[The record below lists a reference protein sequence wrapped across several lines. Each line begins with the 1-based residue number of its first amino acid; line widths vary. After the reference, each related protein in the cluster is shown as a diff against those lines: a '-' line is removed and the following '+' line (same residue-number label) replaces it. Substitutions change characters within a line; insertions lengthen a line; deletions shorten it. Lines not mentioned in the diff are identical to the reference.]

1 MNCTLSTSKTAAR
14 HWARISLSPTLLAL
28 MSFKKA
34 WRNVSQETSFFF
46 CISRNRQIPHLYSGK
61 NKIKITYGTKVL
73 PHMLASFI
81 ALCNSF
87 EDNIVEDLQIQ
98 DLLEAWS
105 LLGVLVPAALDKL
118 SEFLGARVGNL
129 RSFVSVWDCIDQL
142 MDAAVFAFVWPL
154 LGKQLPKNCNIIR

>member
-1 MNCTLSTSKTAAR
+1 MLGGMFPKR
-14 HWARISLSPTLLAL
+14 LP
-28 MSFKKA
+28 SFSA
-34 WRNVSQETSFFF
+34 FHVTVRFHI
-46 CISRNRQIPHLYSGK
+46 CIAGK
-61 NKIKITYGTKVL
+61 NKIKITYGTEVL

-129 RSFVSVWDCIDQL
+129 RSFVSV
-142 MDAAVFAFVWPL
+142 
-154 LGKQLPKNCNIIR
+154 

>member
-1 MNCTLSTSKTAAR
+1 MLGGMFPKRLPSFSAFHVTVRFHIC
-14 HWARISLSPTLLAL
+14 LLE
-28 MSFKKA
+28 K
-34 WRNVSQETSFFF
+34 Q
-46 CISRNRQIPHLYSGK
+46 
-61 NKIKITYGTKVL
+61 IKITYGTEVL

-129 RSFVSVWDCIDQL
+129 RSFVSV
-142 MDAAVFAFVWPL
+142 
-154 LGKQLPKNCNIIR
+154 